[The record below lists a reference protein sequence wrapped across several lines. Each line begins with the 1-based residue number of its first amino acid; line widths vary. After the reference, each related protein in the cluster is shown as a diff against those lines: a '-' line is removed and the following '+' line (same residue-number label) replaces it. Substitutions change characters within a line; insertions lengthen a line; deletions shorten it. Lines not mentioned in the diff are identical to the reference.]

1 MNNTPFSLNEKT
13 ILVTGASSGIG
24 KACAI
29 ECSKMGAKL
38 IITGRNGERL
48 NQTLGALK
56 GQGHTALVADLS
68 IEDDINNLASEIGI
82 LDGLILNAGTNHK
95 ALVKFISRKL
105 LDEMFSVNFYAPALL
120 VQKLVKQKKLN
131 RGASIVFMSSIAT
144 SYASISLS
152 VYAASKGAINSFMR
166 VLALELSSQKIRVNA
181 IQPGMVKTKALGT
194 YTLREELDAWEK
206 SIPLG
211 RAGEPED
218 IAFASIYLLSDAS
231 QWVTGTIMNLDGG
244 VTLR

>member
-1 MNNTPFSLNEKT
+1 
-13 ILVTGASSGIG
+13 
-24 KACAI
+24 
-29 ECSKMGAKL
+29 MGAKL
-38 IITGRNGERL
+38 IITGRNAERL
-48 NQTLGALK
+48 NQTLAALK

-68 IEDDINNLASEIGI
+68 IEDDINTLASEIGI
-82 LDGLILNAGTNHK
+82 LDGLILNAGTNQK
-95 ALVKFISRKL
+95 SLVKFINRKL
-105 LDEMFSVNFYAPALL
+105 LDDMFSVNLYAPALL
-120 VQKLVKQKKLN
+120 VQKLIKQKKLN

-144 SYASISLS
+144 CYASISLS

-218 IAFASIYLLSDAS
+218 IAFACIYLLSDAS